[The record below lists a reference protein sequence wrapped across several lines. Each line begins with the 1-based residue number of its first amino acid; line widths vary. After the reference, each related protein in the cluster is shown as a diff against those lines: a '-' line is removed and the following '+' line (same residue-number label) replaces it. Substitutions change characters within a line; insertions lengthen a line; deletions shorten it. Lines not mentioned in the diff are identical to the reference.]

1 MPYLVGIR
9 RKCNSNSLSFRLPL
23 AAKCRTVPESLD
35 TTRTADILI
44 QPAGVGV
51 TAGVGVAIGLS
62 VGVGVAIGL
71 SVGVGEGRGS
81 TSLHASRQASKACRH
96 AA

>member
-1 MPYLVGIR
+1 MRPLQNGIDPEKVGPFPSRLILDR
-9 RKCNSNSLSFRLPL
+9 RERP
-23 AAKCRTVPESLD
+23 P
-35 TTRTADILI
+35 ILI

-51 TAGVGVAIGLS
+51 TTGVGVAIGLS
-62 VGVGVAIGL
+62 VGVGVATGL

-81 TSLHASRQASKACRH
+81 TSLHASRQASKACLH